1 MRSFLTIR
9 TVEIVVCLL
18 LLALSVMVMM
28 EGVRLGAGWSE
39 RGPESGF
46 FPFALALIMAIGL
59 AAAAVS
65 AWREAATRPFFEAS
79 EEWIDLLK
87 VGVPAGLAI
96 ALTPTLGLYL
106 TSGLYVLGFMAWY
119 GRFPWWQ
126 ALLGG
131 LSVPAGLYLM
141 LRYGF
146 NIAMPM
152 SPWYRQGILPF

>member
-1 MRSFLTIR
+1 MRDYFSIR

-18 LLALSVMVMM
+18 LLALSVRVMM

-39 RGPESGF
+39 RGPQSGF

-59 AAAAVS
+59 VAVLVA
-65 AWREAATRPFFEAS
+65 AWRETATRPFFEAS

-96 ALTPTLGLYL
+96 ALTPSLGLYI
-106 TSGLYVLGFMAWY
+106 TSGLYVFAFMAWY
-119 GRFPWWQ
+119 GRFSWPQ
-126 ALLGG
+126 SILGG
-131 LSVPAGLYLM
+131 LLVPAGLYLM

-146 NIAMPM
+146 NIGMPM
-152 SPWYRQGILPF
+152 SPWYRQGILPI

>member
-9 TVEIVVCLL
+9 TVEIGVCLL
-18 LLALSVMVMM
+18 LLALSVTVMM
-28 EGVRLGAGWSE
+28 EGVRLGVGWSE
-39 RGPESGF
+39 RGPQSGF
-46 FPFALALIMAIGL
+46 FPFALALIMAVGL
-59 AAAAVS
+59 AAAAIS
-65 AWREAATRPFFEAS
+65 AWRETDTRPFFEAS

-87 VGVPAGLAI
+87 VGVPAGLAV
-96 ALTPTLGLYL
+96 ALTPTLGLYI

-119 GRFPWWQ
+119 GRFAWWQ
-126 ALLGG
+126 SLLGG
-131 LSVPAGLYLM
+131 VLVPAGLYLL